1 MALSIQFEVDD
12 LFHKLLVDDSQL
24 TGHIVLLINEV
35 NACWLPKGTRTF
47 LIRARRTHERSG
59 L

>member
-35 NACWLPKGTRTF
+35 NTCRLPVGT
-47 LIRARRTHERSG
+47 
-59 L
+59 